1 MPETT
6 PTAILFFGV
15 LPNDIQLAGM
25 SPKQRRRWERV
36 RETSEAS
43 GITFRGPRWWVEQ
56 KLADDEAKSA
66 TDLDFISMSMSK
78 DQLLALRDF
87 LPVPEDIKVFTN
99 VKRGGGGRTAKP
111 LLGQEEEFFVLSKME
126 EFDFEGPQGDF
137 TILFPAEAFWTLF
150 DRPGEFEFDT
160 EEERT
165 AEKKAF
171 INIWQGAKR
180 RNLPWAPAQGTSEE
194 GEVLRGFKVR
204 EVRVDDKSVV
214 LLAEARKR
222 LEELKTQKEK
232 A

>member
-1 MPETT
+1 MTDKGF
-6 PTAILFFGV
+6 IGV
-15 LPNDIQLAGM
+15 
-25 SPKQRRRWERV
+25 R
-36 RETSEAS
+36 
-43 GITFRGPRWWVEQ
+43 
-56 KLADDEAKSA
+56 
-66 TDLDFISMSMSK
+66 MSK
-78 DQLLALRDF
+78 ERMQQFRDL

-160 EEERT
+160 EAERT
-165 AEKKAF
+165 KEKKAF

-204 EVRVDDKSVV
+204 EVRVDDESVA

-222 LEELKTQKEK
+222 LEELKTRKEK